1 MCSGVR
7 ALANSIPLPTT
18 SFFKLDTLFPTLK
31 LGGTGGAVGIS
42 CKNEFVI
49 TCELDSIT
57 HDLVF
62 QAGHTFPNIEIGG
75 HGGAVGISCKNEFV
89 ITCELDSIY
98 CLKNTNV
105 M

>member
-1 MCSGVR
+1 M
-7 ALANSIPLPTT
+7 
-18 SFFKLDTLFPTLK
+18 
-31 LGGTGGAVGIS
+31 LGNVFGRPG
-42 CKNEFVI
+42 

-62 QAGHTFPNIEIGG
+62 RAGHTFPNIEIGG
-75 HGGAVGISCKNEFV
+75 RGGAVGIYCKNEFA

-98 CLKNTNV
+98 CLKNKNV

>member
-1 MCSGVR
+1 M
-7 ALANSIPLPTT
+7 
-18 SFFKLDTLFPTLK
+18 
-31 LGGTGGAVGIS
+31 LGNVFGRPG
-42 CKNEFVI
+42 

-98 CLKNTNV
+98 CLKNKNV